1 MVGNI
6 SCTSL
11 FPSPPTIDFSTKED
25 CCSHC
30 HSSFKVRKTHPRK
43 VVTLHI
49 GTFYVRET
57 ISSCPKCHC
66 IYHSEELA
74 KLVAPGANFG
84 YDILV
89 YVGKALFLRH
99 RNDREV
105 VEELA
110 QKNVQISTRQIAYL
124 GRKFIA
130 YLAIAHQQCAARIKQ
145 AMQMKGG
152 YIFHIDGTCE
162 GQSPL
167 LMTGIDSLS
176 EIVLGNVK
184 LPSEK
189 ADKII
194 PFLKDIK
201 DQFGVPLAL
210 VHDMG
215 KGIINAVAEVFP
227 ETADFICHFHFLRDI
242 GKDLFGGEYDT
253 IRQSLHKHG
262 LTTKLRYRAKQLKQA
277 IDKNPNAID
286 SFHHGLQ
293 NNVLP
298 ESSVELIPAINV
310 YSLILW
316 ALDGKNQGQGYGF
329 PFDRPHLDF
338 AERLQDIYRHID
350 QLKNIQLRQSR
361 KDNKPYFKITGDM
374 KKNMTDKILWK
385 AVNEIGPKID
395 VFDKLRDAMRIA
407 PKRGNRGLNHDG
419 MESTIGLVEQGV
431 KKFRLWLTS
440 RKEYSTNQGYKK
452 MIEQIDKYW
461 EKLFAD
467 PITVDGPAGK
477 IRIQP
482 QRTNNI
488 MEQYFRDFKR
498 GNRRKTGNNS
508 SSLMLQNMLAQ
519 TPLVRNLQNPEYMKI
534 LLDGKATIEDV
545 FAEIEITRLREE
557 LKEAQQNP
565 EKIPTKIKSII
576 NEPQYP
582 EKLTNILKKSQSK
595 PNSNRV
601 LRP

>member
-1 MVGNI
+1 MA
-6 SCTSL
+6 
-11 FPSPPTIDFSTKED
+11 
-25 CCSHC
+25 
-30 HSSFKVRKTHPRK
+30 
-43 VVTLHI
+43 TLHI
-49 GTFYVRET
+49 GIFYARQT
-57 ISSCPKCHC
+57 LLICPKCQC
-66 IYHSEELA
+66 IYQSEELA
-74 KLVAPGANFG
+74 KLVAPGSNFG

-105 VEELA
+105 VAELA
-110 QKNVQISTRQIAYL
+110 QKNVQISTREIAYL
-124 GRKFIA
+124 GKKFIM
-130 YLAIAHQQCAARIKQ
+130 YLAIAHQQCAGRIKE
-145 AMQMKGG
+145 AMQLRGG
-152 YIFHIDGTCE
+152 YVFHLDGTCE
-162 GQSPL
+162 GQSPI
-167 LMTGIDSLS
+167 LMSGLDSLS

-189 ADKII
+189 ADTII

-201 DQFGVPLAL
+201 EKFGDPLAL

-215 KGIINAVAEVFP
+215 KGILNAVAKVFP
-227 ETADFICHFHFLRDI
+227 KTPDFICHFHFLRDI